1 MALVPVVGGTVAP
14 GVDASGTPN
23 LTLSE
28 SAPATVLYGTNASV
42 SLTASNPGGGG
53 WGYNLSYEDVL
64 PAGVSYVSGSTT
76 PSSVG
81 DPQILANEPATHDT
95 TLIWSNVSDLSSGS
109 SNTLGFSL
117 AAATD
122 ADPTPNFLPNES
134 YTDSTSAYVNTNAR
148 EVPQFSTGGTPSNF
162 TGSATASGTTTLSPL
177 AITQTP
183 GGDHLRGLHDHQ
195 FVSTIT
201 VTNNDVHATD
211 GITVDDWLPAGLEY
225 LLCGQTDNTTDA
237 ATNPGTTVEYPGSP
251 SIAHEL
257 GIPSNCVTPAT
268 VTTVDTDPDGGGPLP
283 TAVYTHVEWT
293 FPDTDLAPS
302 AQLILE
308 FVTAIPIRANTMT
321 WTSGSAPTTALGQAA
336 NLDNNSGAETVD
348 GTSLPIYATASGTYM
363 GTLGSGANPVEAT
376 GYDTVVAR
384 DIVTSKTVSH
394 GTFAQGQDVTYT
406 ITVSTSE
413 YRYSDDI
420 TVTDTLPSGLCPL
433 GSENYDPPQA
443 PACAPIVGGTPS
455 PASPPYHLVTTNSD
469 GTFTL
474 VWDLGGMAPSTTDT
488 ITFPAADRTAYQ
500 AGGADTTPTVGND
513 TLTNTETATGNL
525 WVRCDRDD
533 PTCTGSDSPISHD
546 GTFPAPASATATAS
560 QAAAGPT
567 ITVSVSQNV
576 PAGDTLNCA
585 TATYLTAGSSGY
597 PPTYQKGDLICFQIN
612 VNYPAGTDF
621 KNPTVNDFIPP
632 NTTYQAGSATVTGTA
647 SGVTLSAASGEL
659 TWTMGSPLASPDG
672 NLYEAPGTEFEVQF
686 SVIATAD
693 PTVGN
698 TFNLTQDL
706 AKLVTSN
713 TQGTTFT
720 VRDLVTY
727 QLAAPIVTLTKAVTT
742 IGGNP
747 APLPKNDTVR
757 GTDLVGYTLTVKDT
771 GIVDAYD
778 VEVWDVL
785 PAQEN
790 CGEVSVISPSSGS
803 CASGIIEWPGTAIA
817 HLGAGRST
825 QLTFTMEIR
834 PDAGAGETFANS
846 AGVRTFVG
854 EHNDSGQSN
863 NLYYPQHNI
872 DSSVTS
878 VEENATR
885 ADDSADVIT
894 AGATVTK
901 SAVTSITTPYNNN
914 AEATIGETI
923 TYTVAVTVPHN
934 TTFYAASLADPLGAQ
949 QTYVAGSGVVTLP
962 DQTSFNEGSSSESFS
977 YAYASGTNTVTLTF
991 PTPYPNL
998 TSADEV
1004 VTVQFSVLV
1013 ADVVANTRNAQIS
1026 NVATLTDHSSV
1037 GGLITAAN
1045 TPVDTLIVEPDVTI
1059 NKTVSPAKIQPG
1071 GTSTFTIAVTN
1082 KNLTGVSSA
1091 YDIVGTDTIPTT
1103 PTPGLSYVSSYGVV
1117 LSGPEGGTASESGG
1131 VISWAIPELDPGQTD
1146 TIAYEVNPPASGE
1159 MTNGE
1164 SWTNTATLTSWCGVN
1179 DCASV
1184 PGTRSYG
1191 PTNSAVNLP
1200 AEFPSLQV
1208 TKSAPGALAAP
1219 GGGYYALDNDPFTW
1233 EVTVENTASVAIADS
1248 VAVTDTLPPNWSYDT
1263 GSTTIVPP
1271 TGPDTDPT
1279 VTVNAGGDV
1288 LTWSGL
1294 GTLNLGQSLTIT
1306 YTATPE
1312 VSPLTTS
1319 NTGSFAYPNSAY
1331 ATADDETG
1339 ASGNKS
1345 VAHYTSNTSTVDAY
1359 IGDAVL
1365 QITKS
1370 HTGNF
1375 TAGANG
1381 TYTLNVTN
1389 QGPST
1394 AGAPIIVSDTMVS
1407 PESFVSASGS
1417 NSTSEWECTFSSPT
1431 VTCTLDTPSGSGAT
1445 TLASGVTAPPLSVVV
1460 DTPSSTANGTQ
1471 VTNTA
1476 GVSSPTWDP
1485 HAPSTASD
1493 PTTIDANADLVIT
1506 KSHTGS
1512 FTAGS
1517 TGTYAISIYNNGR
1530 SDAVGPLT
1538 VTDTLPAG
1546 ETLAP
1551 GGATGTDWSCGLESG
1566 GQFTC
1571 ITSSGLAFGSYAQ
1584 SISVPVNVA
1593 ASQTPGTITN
1603 TASVTSGTNNPDPD
1617 NATSHDPTTIVT
1629 SADLALSKV
1638 HLGTFV
1644 AGDDGIY
1651 TFTVTDNQG
1660 PSDAA
1665 GPLTVTDTLPAGETF
1680 SSFSNVGSSGADWSC
1695 SASSGTVTCT
1705 NTAGDYVLDVGAS
1718 TSFTMTVDIASGVT
1732 ASSLINTATVSSAT
1746 TPDPVPSNN
1755 SSSDNSGTTQSA
1767 DLQVVKTLTSS
1778 SLVAGQDATYSLAVT
1793 DKGPSDAAGPVTLTD
1808 TLPTGE
1814 TLPSGTT
1821 ATGTGW
1827 TCSTESGDQFTCTHA
1842 TAITDGSETTVTLT
1856 VLLAS
1861 DVLPQSIT
1869 NTATVSSTTPDPA
1882 AGNNTSSATNSSTT
1896 SADLSITKTHTGDF
1910 TAGLDGTYTIGVHNT
1925 GPSDAQQPVVTDTL
1939 PSGETYA
1946 SVSGGSWTC
1955 SASGQVVTCTDG
1967 TNVVA
1972 GTSAPT
1978 IDLTVAVSPSL
1989 SPGTVVNTATVSSPT
2004 SPPIPDN
2011 ESATDRTVI
2020 DTSADLSITK
2030 THIGSFDAGAD
2041 GTYTLT
2047 VTNHG
2052 PSDAALPLTVTDPV
2066 PAPLTLV
2073 SANGGSAWNCTV
2085 SRSEA
2090 TCTAVAVLP
2099 VGSTAAAISVV
2110 VSTLSSQA
2118 ATSVTNTASVR
2129 SATSDPNESNNSSS
2143 DPTSI
2148 VTSADL
2154 WVTKV
2159 HQGTFTAGN
2168 DGSYVIAVG
2177 NLGPSDAAE
2186 PIIVSDTL
2194 PASETFASATGTG
2207 WSCSDDLQVVTCT
2220 DATNLPSGEDAPDI
2234 DLSVAIA
2241 SAATGSVT
2249 NTGTVASTTSDPVT
2263 ANNSGSD
2270 TTSLALSSDLSITK
2284 THAGDFIA
2292 GLDGTY
2298 TIGVHNTGPSDSGT
2312 GVVVSDTLP
2321 SGEIFV
2327 SAEGTG
2333 WSCTAV
2339 DVTVTCTLGT
2349 SIVVAGDAPSLELT
2363 VAVRSGAVGTLTNVV
2378 VVQGPNPDPMLANN
2392 TASDPTTSDRVSAL
2406 SLSKTLTGS
2415 LQDRG
2420 DATYAFAV
2428 SNAGPSDSAA
2438 PVTLTD
2444 PLPAGLTFV
2453 SSTAGTARTWS
2464 CAAAG
2469 QTVTCTDSAPV
2480 VAGTTSTFDI
2490 KVAVSALA
2498 GTEITNTATVE
2509 ASGDVEAAAETAS
2522 AEGTV
2527 SAAAPVPDS
2536 GSSAGQAPWP
2546 LGALLLVI
2554 GGLGLVAGSRR
2565 RLWHLLRHG
2574 RAG

>member
-14 GVDASGTPN
+14 SVGASPPPN

-28 SAPATVLYGTNASV
+28 SAPQTVLYGTDASV
-42 SLTASNPGGGG
+42 ALTASLSSSDPL

-64 PAGVSYVSGSTT
+64 PAGVSYVSGSTS
-76 PSSVG
+76 PASVG
-81 DPQILANEPATHDT
+81 DPQILANQPATHNT
-95 TLIWSNVSDLSSGS
+95 TLIWSNVSDLSPGS
-109 SNTLGFSL
+109 SNTLSFSL

-122 ADPTPNFLPNES
+122 ADPTPRFLPNEN
-134 YTDSTSAYVNTNAR
+134 YRDTTSAYVNTGAR
-148 EVPQFSTGGTPSNF
+148 EVPQFTPGGTPSNY
-162 TGSATASGTTTLSPL
+162 TDSATTSGTTVLSPL
-177 AITQTP
+177 EVTQSP
-183 GGDHLRGLHDHQ
+183 SGAELRGVHDHH

-237 ATNPGTTVEYPGSP
+237 PTNLGSVEEYPGSGPISGHLSLSSP
-251 SIAHEL
+251 SPCL
-257 GIPSNCVTPAT
+257 TPTT
-268 VTTVDTDPDGGGPLP
+268 VATVDTDPDGNPEMP

-293 FPDTDLAPS
+293 DVASLAPS
-302 AQLILE
+302 ATLILE

-321 WTSGSAPTTALGQAA
+321 WTSGSAPITALGQAA

-363 GTLGSGANPVEAT
+363 GNLGGSGANPVEAT
-376 GYDTVVAR
+376 GYDTIVAR
-384 DIVTSKTVSH
+384 DIVTTKIVSP
-394 GTFAQGQDVTYT
+394 GTFWQNHDVTYT

-413 YRYSDDI
+413 YRYSEDI

-433 GSENYDPPQA
+433 GNKNYDIPQA
-443 PACAPIVGGTPS
+443 SACDPIVGGTPS
-455 PASPPYHLVTTNSD
+455 PPSPAYDSVTANNSD

-474 VWDLGGMAPSTTDT
+474 VWDLGEMAPSTTDT

-513 TLTNTETATGNL
+513 TLTNTETASGNL

-560 QAAAGPT
+560 QAAPGST
-567 ITVSVSQNV
+567 ITVEISQNV
-576 PAGDTLNCA
+576 PAGQPMTCA
-585 TATYLTAGSSGY
+585 SATYLSTTSAGY
-597 PPTYQKGDLICFQIN
+597 PPTYQKGDLICFKID
-612 VNYPAGTDF
+612 VSYPLGTDF
-621 KNPTVNDFIPP
+621 KNPTVTDFIPP
-632 NTTYQAGSATVTGTA
+632 NTSFVSESTTTA
-647 SGVTLSAASGEL
+647 SSASNVGFTQASGEL
-659 TWTMGSPLASPDG
+659 QWTMGNELSDS
-672 NLYEAPGTEFEVQF
+672 NLYEAPGTLFETEF
-686 SVIATAD
+686 SVVATAD

-713 TQGTTFT
+713 TVGTTFT

-727 QLAAPIVTLTKAVTT
+727 QLAAPIVTLAKAVST

-747 APLPKNDTVR
+747 APQPKNDTVR
-757 GTDLVGYTLTVKDT
+757 GADLVGYTLTVKDT

-790 CGEVSVISPSSGS
+790 CSEVSDIVPYSAA
-803 CASGIIEWPGTAIA
+803 CASGIIEWQPSAIPDLGPGV
-817 HLGAGRST
+817 ST
-825 QLTFTMEIR
+825 QLTFTLEIR
-834 PDAGAGETFANS
+834 PDAGAGETFANT

-914 AEATIGETI
+914 AETTIGETI
-923 TYTVAVTVPHN
+923 AYTVAVTVPHN
-934 TTFYAASLADPLGAQ
+934 TTFYTASLADPLGAQ
-949 QTYVAGSGVVTLP
+949 QTYVADSGVVTLP

-1045 TPVDTLIVEPDVTI
+1045 TPVDTLIVEPDVTM

-1071 GTSTFTIAVTN
+1071 GTNSFTITVAN
-1082 KNLTGVSSA
+1082 PAGTGVSSA
-1091 YDIVGTDTIPTT
+1091 YNLVGTDTIPTT
-1103 PTPGLSYVSSYGVV
+1103 PTPGLSYVGSYGVV

-1131 VISWAIPELDPGQTD
+1131 VISWSIPELDPGQTD
-1146 TIAYEVNPPASGE
+1146 TIAYEVNPPASDD

-1164 SWTNTATLTSWCGVN
+1164 TTDAGGWTNTATLTSWCGVN

-1184 PGTRSYG
+1184 PGTRTYG
-1191 PTNSAVNLP
+1191 PLSADVPLP
-1200 AEFPSLQV
+1200 AEFPSLQA
-1208 TKSAPGALAAP
+1208 TKSAPDGST
-1219 GGGYYALDNDPFTW
+1219 ALDD
-1233 EVTVENTASVAIADS
+1233 TAFSWKVVIKNAATVAIANS
-1248 VAVTDTLPPNWSYDT
+1248 LAVTDTLPPNWLYDT
-1263 GSTTIVPP
+1263 GSAEVTPP
-1271 TGPDTDPT
+1271 SGSATQIEPSSIA
-1279 VTVNAGGDV
+1279 VNAGGDV
-1288 LTWSGL
+1288 LSWVNL
-1294 GTLNLGQSLTIT
+1294 GILNPGQSLTIV
-1306 YTATPE
+1306 YTATPD

-1319 NTGSFAYPNSAY
+1319 NTGPSYAYPNQAY
-1331 ATADDETG
+1331 ATATDNTD
-1339 ASGNKS
+1339 SPGNGS
-1345 VAHYTSNTSTVDAY
+1345 VAQYTSNTSTVDAY

-1365 QITKS
+1365 QITKTHS
-1370 HTGNF
+1370 GDF
-1375 TAGANG
+1375 SAGADG
-1381 TYTLNVTN
+1381 TYTLTVTN

-1394 AGAPIIVSDTMVS
+1394 AGAPVIVSDTMVS

-1417 NSTSEWECTFSSPT
+1417 NTTSEWKCTFTSPT

-1485 HAPSTASD
+1485 DAPSTASD
-1493 PTTIDANADLVIT
+1493 PTAIEANADLQIT

-1517 TGTYAISIYNNGR
+1517 QGTYTISIYNNGP

-1538 VTDTLPAG
+1538 VTDTLPGA
-1546 ETLAP
+1546 ETLVSYSE
-1551 GGATGTDWSCGLESG
+1551 TGWTCYPPSG
-1566 GQFTC
+1566 GVFTC
-1571 ITSSGLAFGSYAQ
+1571 TTPSGLASGSFAAPLE
-1584 SISVPVNVA
+1584 ITVA
-1593 ASQTPGTITN
+1593 VASWQAPGVITN
-1603 TASVTSGTNNPDPD
+1603 RASVSSPTQNPVPGDSTSN
-1617 NATSHDPTTIVT
+1617 DPTTIVT
-1629 SADLALSKV
+1629 SADLALTKQNQSA
-1638 HLGTFV
+1638 FV
-1644 AGDDGIY
+1644 AGDQGIY
-1651 TFTVTDNQG
+1651 TFTVTNSEG

-1665 GPLTVTDTLPAGETF
+1665 GPLTVTDPLPSGETF
-1680 SSFSNVGSSGADWSC
+1680 VSGGGGSTGWSC
-1695 SASSGTVTCT
+1695 SVSAGTVTCT
-1705 NTAGDYVLDVGAS
+1705 DTSGLDVGDTS
-1718 TSFTMTVDIASGVT
+1718 SFTMTVAIASDVT
-1732 ASSLINTATVSSAT
+1732 VSTLTNTATLSSGT
-1746 TPDPVPSNN
+1746 TDPVPGNETGKDSA
-1755 SSSDNSGTTQSA
+1755 GTTQSA

-1778 SLVAGQDATYSLAVT
+1778 SLVAGQGASYSLAVT
-1793 DKGPSDAAGPVTLTD
+1793 DNGPSDAAGPVTLTD

-1814 TLPSGTT
+1814 SYSGFS
-1821 ATGTGW
+1821 GTGW
-1827 TCSTESGDQFTCTHA
+1827 FCGASSGTVTCTHSA
-1842 TAITDGSETTVTLT
+1842 AITDGSETTVTLT

-1861 DVLPQSIT
+1861 DVLPQSIA
-1869 NTATVSSTTPDPA
+1869 NTATVSSTTPDSGS
-1882 AGNNTSSATNSSTT
+1882 GNNTSTATNSSTT
-1896 SADLSITKTHTGDF
+1896 SADLSITKSDAGPF
-1910 TAGLDGTYTIGVHNT
+1910 TAGDDGEYQINVSNA
-1925 GPSDAQQPVVTDTL
+1925 GPSDAQDPVVTDTL
-1939 PSGETYA
+1939 PSGETYVGA
-1946 SVSGGSWTC
+1946 IGGAWDC
-1955 SASGQVVTCTDG
+1955 SASGHVVTCTDG

-1972 GTSAPT
+1972 GTSAAT
-1978 IDLTVAVSPSL
+1978 IDLTVAISPSL
-1989 SPGTVVNTATVSSPT
+1989 SPGTVVNNATVSSPT
-2004 SPPIPDN
+2004 SHPIPDN

-2020 DTSADLSITK
+2020 DTSADLAITK
-2030 THIGSFDAGAD
+2030 THTGSFDAGAD
-2041 GTYTLT
+2041 GAYTLT

-2066 PAPLTLV
+2066 PAPLILV
-2073 SANGGSAWNCTV
+2073 SASGGSAWDCTV
-2085 SRSEA
+2085 SSGNDVS
-2090 TCTAVAVLP
+2090 CVALAPLP
-2099 VGSTAAAISVV
+2099 AGDTAATISVV
-2110 VSTLSSQA
+2110 VSTLSSQT
-2118 ATSVTNTASVR
+2118 ATSVTNTASVT
-2129 SATSDPNESNNSSS
+2129 SATSDPDESNNSSS

-2154 WVTKV
+2154 WVTKT
-2159 HQGTFTAGN
+2159 HQGTFTAGT
-2168 DGSYVIAVG
+2168 DGSYLIAVG

-2186 PIIVSDTL
+2186 PVVVSDTL

-2220 DATNLPSGEDAPDI
+2220 DAANLPSGEDAPDI

-2241 SAATGSVT
+2241 SGATGSVT
-2249 NTGTVASTTSDPVT
+2249 NTATVASTTSDPVT

-2270 TTSLALSSDLSITK
+2270 TAALALSSDLSITK
-2284 THAGDFIA
+2284 THTGDFTA

-2321 SGEIFV
+2321 SGETFV

-2333 WSCTAV
+2333 WSCAAV

-2349 SIVVAGDAPSLELT
+2349 SIVVAGDAPSLDLT
-2363 VAVRSGAVGTLTNVV
+2363 VAVRSGAVGTPTNVV

-2392 TASDPTTSDRVSAL
+2392 TASDPTTSDRVSDL

-2428 SNAGPSDSAA
+2428 TNAGPSDSAA

-2444 PLPAGLTFV
+2444 PLPAGLAYV
-2453 SSTAGTARTWS
+2453 SSTAGTAGTWS
-2464 CAAAG
+2464 CAVAG

-2480 VAGTTSTFDI
+2480 VAGTASTFDI
-2490 KVAVSALA
+2490 KVAVSAVA

-2509 ASGDVEAAAETAS
+2509 AAGDVGAAAESAS
-2522 AEGTV
+2522 ADGGV
-2527 SAAAPVPDS
+2527 AAAARVPDS
-2536 GSSAGQAPWP
+2536 GASAGQAPWP

-2565 RLWHLLRHG
+2565 RLWRLLRHDRTG
-2574 RAG
+2574 